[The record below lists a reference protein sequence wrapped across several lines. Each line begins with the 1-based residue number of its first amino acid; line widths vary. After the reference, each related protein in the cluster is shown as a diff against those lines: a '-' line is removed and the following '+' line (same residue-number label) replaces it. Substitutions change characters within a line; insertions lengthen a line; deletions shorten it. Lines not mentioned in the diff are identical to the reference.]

1 MHTSSVQPLLLT
13 HTIKVN
19 SDLMWNAFVH
29 GHCIMKN
36 ECSSLKNFPDKLT
49 PAALNDLMAVLEK
62 YSVCPGHPDKHFVE
76 MAQCKKGKLKSSDG
90 KTVVATVDL
99 KLVKD

>member
-1 MHTSSVQPLLLT
+1 MLFIEEFSRQT
-13 HTIKVN
+13 
-19 SDLMWNAFVH
+19 
-29 GHCIMKN
+29 
-36 ECSSLKNFPDKLT
+36 T